1 MNCANECRETDP
13 FLWRIHGADVPGILI
28 NECIRWSL
36 ICEEMNIPSYVY
48 YFCHKL
54 PGPDW
59 NYFHSSELWYMFGT
73 FERCWRPM
81 TEEDRDLSE
90 KMVTYWTDFMKYGAP
105 SPDRKED
112 WMPCTKGGRYIKRLE

>member
-1 MNCANECRETDP
+1 
-13 FLWRIHGADVPGILI
+13 
-28 NECIRWSL
+28 
-36 ICEEMNIPSYVY
+36 
-48 YFCHKL
+48 
-54 PGPDW
+54 
-59 NYFHSSELWYMFGT
+59 MFGT

-112 WMPCTKGGRYIKRLE
+112 WMPCTKGSRYIKRLE